1 MPRVLQILG
10 GLLCLL
16 ALGACGGE
24 DPPDQAA
31 DDVARAAPPAPAPT
45 GPKLSVE
52 QAVGQRMI
60 FPYAGLEPPP
70 ELIERISRGEAAGVI
85 LFARNVASTEQVRA
99 TAERLQAIA
108 RPPGLRA
115 PLLVMVDQ
123 EGGRVRRIP
132 GGPPEA
138 AGSTSS
144 PREAAAHGADA
155 ARTLRAAGVNVNLAP
170 VVDIARPR
178 SAVAREGRAYGRDP
192 RSAAA
197 GGEAFAEAL
206 RAGGVAATAKHFPGF
221 GAGTVNTDDAPAT
234 IDLPLEQLRRVDEV
248 PFRRMIGQGVELIM
262 LSTASY
268 PAVDPRPAAFARE
281 WVVDELRRR
290 LGYDGVTITDDL
302 QTPAVARFGSDAQR
316 AFYAVAAG
324 VDLPLFAK
332 DFDSAVAAAEG
343 LERAVR
349 AGDLPRDEVEQG
361 AGRVLALR
369 ERLPVD
375 QR

>member
-1 MPRVLQILG
+1 MQRILQLLG

-16 ALGACGGE
+16 FLGACGGK
-24 DPPDQAA
+24 DAPPAA
-31 DDVARAAPPAPAPT
+31 VDEVARAAPPAPAPT
-45 GPKLSVE
+45 GPDLSVE

-70 ELIERISRGEAAGVI
+70 ELVERIRRGEAAGVI
-85 LFARNVASTEQVRA
+85 LFARNVASSEQVRA
-99 TAERLQAIA
+99 TVERLQAIP
-108 RPPGLRA
+108 RPPALRA

-138 AGSTSS
+138 AGGTSS
-144 PREAAAHGADA
+144 PAEAAAHGADA
-155 ARTLRAAGVNVNLAP
+155 ARTLRAAGVNVDLAP

-197 GGEAFAEAL
+197 GGVAFANAL

-234 IDLPLEQLRRVDEV
+234 IRLPLPELRRVDEV
-248 PFRRMIGQGVELIM
+248 PFRSMIDQGVELIM

-268 PAVDPRPAAFARE
+268 PAVDPRPAAFARA
-281 WVVDELRRR
+281 WVVDELRGR
-290 LGYDGVTITDDL
+290 LGYEGVTITDDL

-316 AFYAVAAG
+316 AFYAVSAG

-332 DFDSAVAAAEG
+332 DFESAATAAEG

-349 AGDLPRDEVEQG
+349 AGDLPRDELDRG
-361 AGRVLALR
+361 ARRVLALR
-369 ERLPVD
+369 ERLPD
-375 QR
+375 GQR

>member
-1 MPRVLQILG
+1 VQRVLQILG

-16 ALGACGGE
+16 VLGACGGQGAPRE
-24 DPPDQAA
+24 VVDE
-31 DDVARAAPPAPAPT
+31 VARAAPPALGPT
-45 GPKLSVE
+45 GPRLSIE

-70 ELIERISRGEAAGVI
+70 ELIERIRRGEAAGVI

-99 TAERLQAIA
+99 TVERLQAIP

-115 PLLVMVDQ
+115 PLLVMADQ

-138 AGSTSS
+138 AGATSS

-155 ARTLRAAGVNVNLAP
+155 ARTLRAAGVNVDLAP

-192 RSAAA
+192 RTAAA
-197 GGEAFAEAL
+197 GGAAFARAL

-234 IDLPLEQLRRVDEV
+234 IDLSLEQLRRIDEV
-248 PFRRMIGQGVELIM
+248 PFRRMIDQGVELIM

-268 PAVDPRPAAFARE
+268 PAVNPRPAAFARE
-281 WVVDELRRR
+281 WVVDELRGR
-290 LGYDGVTITDDL
+290 LGYEGVTITDDL
-302 QTPAVARFGSDAQR
+302 ETPAVARFGSDAQR

-349 AGDLPRDEVEQG
+349 AGELPRGELNRG
-361 AGRVLALR
+361 AWRVLALR
-369 ERLPVD
+369 GRLPVD